1 MRETITAE
9 LEKSKQMKRDLIKL
23 VESQDNNIAKLTLLL
38 RMRDDKAVVVK

>member
-9 LEKSKQMKRDLIKL
+9 LEKSKKMKNDLIKL